1 MLKKFQKVVE
11 FRYKFAPPG
20 CSPWQ
25 ARNIDRV
32 VVISFLRLTLPKGR
46 LCSAVEG
53 TPKGVQMCYASATQ
67 SVLWLSC
74 HQLCFRLPSAKDV
87 FFTQLINTFGDVKSP
102 VASTLFVLDS
112 QIFLFMTATLRFQC
126 SDGVT
131 VTTGCN
137 ICLSASSRRSAL
149 GIQYQCST
157 CEK

>member
-1 MLKKFQKVVE
+1 MLKNFQKVVE

-25 ARNIDRV
+25 ARNIDRL
-32 VVISFLRLTLPKGR
+32 VVISFLRLMRPKGR

-87 FFTQLINTFGDVKSP
+87 FFAQLLNAHGKVNSP
-102 VASTLFVLDS
+102 TASTLFVLDRS
-112 QIFLFMTATLRFQC
+112 DIFIYDCHSF
-126 SDGVT
+126 D
-131 VTTGCN
+131 
-137 ICLSASSRRSAL
+137 SSVR
-149 GIQYQCST
+149 T
-157 CEK
+157 E